1 MQKLLLIALLAYV
14 SMGKAQSTNVPAIL
28 KRLHQENSAVVVYS
42 YANAN
47 ILPIE
52 DLAKN
57 FKYTGQEVT
66 KTREGVFLNPL
77 GTGRLYKLVKISD
90 SLRWKRID
98 TTLYTGYNFGSF
110 FFAIDTTLYSFAGQG
125 FFNLNGNLR
134 YFNEETKEWDAA
146 NLSDAI
152 FWLAKGGNFISIDT
166 AEKHLTVEAWPNYQD
181 QTLKH
186 RINEQLINS
195 LWTLDIQT
203 GDWTKLGKIN
213 EPKTF
218 TLAETP
224 YGTLVNFNKIIDV
237 KNNKVYLLNKKLS
250 SHLINMLGSS
260 SHPYELTYSFCID
273 SIFYIGDG
281 KDFIDSVVLSKK
293 DFIESEVPFYTPV
306 EAESPI
312 SEREALIGLI
322 IVLCLTTAFLL
333 YRNNYK
339 RSSAPVAM
347 VSNIQGSITQENDKK
362 ETQVTFRSGKLME
375 LLNEREKLL
384 LEFIYNHS
392 LDERLTTI
400 EEINKVIGASQR
412 TPEVQK
418 RLRSDLIGAINDK
431 LELVSESK
439 FNVIE
444 KQRSE
449 FDKRSFEY
457 FIHPDHMEL
466 VEKVLG
472 KKLTD

>member
-1 MQKLLLIALLAYV
+1 MQKLLLTALLAYV
-14 SMGKAQSTNVPAIL
+14 SMAKAQSTNVPAIL
-28 KRLHQENSAVVVYS
+28 KRLHQENRAVVVYS
-42 YANAN
+42 YANTN
-47 ILPIE
+47 ILQIE

-66 KTREGVFLNPL
+66 KTKKGVFLNPL
-77 GTGRLYKLVKISD
+77 GTGRLYKLEGSSD
-90 SLRWKRID
+90 TLRWKRID

-110 FFAIDTTLYSFAGQG
+110 FFAIDSTLYSFAGQG

-134 YFNEETKEWDAA
+134 YFNEQTKEWDAA

-152 FWLAKGGNFISIDT
+152 FWLAKSGSFISVDT
-166 AEKHLTVEAWPNYQD
+166 LAKQLTVEAWPNYQD
-181 QTLKH
+181 QTLKQK
-186 RINEQLINS
+186 INEQLINS
-195 LWTLDIQT
+195 LWQLNIQT
-203 GDWTKLGKIN
+203 GDWIKLGKIN
-213 EPKTF
+213 ETKSF

-250 SHLINMLGSS
+250 SHLVNMLGSS

-273 SIFYIGDG
+273 STFYIGDG
-281 KDFIDSVVLSKK
+281 KDFIDSVVLSKQ
-293 DFIESEVPFYTPV
+293 DFIESEIPFYTPV
-306 EAESPI
+306 EAELPI
-312 SEREALIGLI
+312 GEREAMIGLI
-322 IVLCLTTAFLL
+322 IALGMTSALL
-333 YRNNYK
+333 FYK
-339 RSSAPVAM
+339 NKNKTNTAPVSK
-347 VSNIQGSITQENDKK
+347 VTNIQESTIEENDKK

-431 LELVSESK
+431 LELVSEGK

-457 FIHPDHMEL
+457 FIHPEHMEL

-472 KKLTD
+472 KKLSD

>member
-1 MQKLLLIALLAYV
+1 MQKLLLTALLAYV
-14 SMGKAQSTNVPAIL
+14 SLAKAQSTNVPAIL
-28 KRLHQENSAVVVYS
+28 KRLHQEKGAVVVYS
-42 YANAN
+42 YANTN
-47 ILPIE
+47 ILQID

-77 GTGRLYKLVKISD
+77 GTGRLYKLEKISD
-90 SLRWKRID
+90 SFTWKRID

-110 FFAIDTTLYSFAGQG
+110 FFSIDNTLYSFAGQG

-134 YFNEETKEWDAA
+134 YFNEQSKEWDAA
-146 NLSDAI
+146 NLSNSL
-152 FWLAKGGNFISIDT
+152 FWLAKGGNFVSVDT
-166 AEKHLTVEAWPNYQD
+166 TDKKLIIEAWPNYQD
-181 QTLKH
+181 QTLKQ
-186 RINEQLINS
+186 RINEKLINS

-203 GDWTKLGKIN
+203 GDWTELGRIN

-224 YGTLVNFNKIIDV
+224 YGTLVSFNKIIDV

-273 SIFYIGDG
+273 STFYVGDG

-293 DFIESEVPFYTPV
+293 DFIESEIPFYTPI
-306 EAESPI
+306 EAELPI
-312 SEREALIGLI
+312 GEREAMIGLI
-322 IVLCLTTAFLL
+322 IVLSMTSALL
-333 YRNNYK
+333 FYK
-339 RSSAPVAM
+339 SKNKKSALP
-347 VSNIQGSITQENDKK
+347 VSNVSHIQESSPQENDKK

-384 LEFIYNHS
+384 LDFIYKHS
-392 LDERLTTI
+392 IDERLTSI

-457 FIHPDHMEL
+457 FIHPEHMEL